1 MHTGSSR
8 SRLFSLLIG
17 ITLSV
22 SVIFQGTRAQNQSF
36 ALPDY
41 PLTLGVFVMHFY
53 SGGTFSIEGKGWP
66 TVNGSWKL
74 NGSELELMGV
84 GPGSCEVTGRYR
96 LRREG
101 KGLGFELIS
110 DECRTRKMILNG
122 SSWRSADE
130 PKTIPVRRISH
141 TSTARPAK
149 QPDRK
154 SANGSWP
161 SFRGAQATG
170 VADGQNLPDTW
181 NVKTGENILWRLPI
195 PGLAHSSP
203 VVWGNQIFV
212 TSAVSSDPKA
222 SFRPGLY
229 GDGDASQDRSRHRWM
244 LYAVDKR
251 NGKILWERVAHDG
264 EPVDK
269 RHIKSTYANST
280 PATDGR
286 IVVAWFGSQGVHAYD
301 VRGRSLWKVDL
312 GRVDMGAYDI
322 PTYEWGPASSPIIW
336 NNLVILQCDTQ
347 TDSFL
352 LALDADTG
360 KTVWKT
366 EREELPSW
374 GTPTVAVTANGPEL
388 VTNAS
393 NFIRGYDPS
402 TGKELWRLGRSSK
415 ITAPTPIFTDGV
427 FVIAS
432 GRGPERP
439 IFVVRA
445 NARGDLT
452 LAEGKTDSEAIV
464 WSRTGRGSYM
474 PTPLS
479 YKGNLYVLSNNGL
492 FDAYNLKTGA
502 EVYRQRLPLIGSGFS
517 ASPVAADGKIYLS
530 NEDGEILVIM
540 AGDKFAHVATNSMG
554 ELLMATPAF
563 SEGVMYVRSAQS
575 LFAIGRKPQTK
586 SNN

>member
-1 MHTGSSR
+1 MHTRSSR
-8 SRLFSLLIG
+8 SRFLSVLIG

-22 SVIFQGTRAQNQSF
+22 SVIFQGTRAQNQTF
-36 ALPDY
+36 TLPDY
-41 PLTLGVFVMHFY
+41 PLTLGVFVMQFY
-53 SGGTFSIEGKGWP
+53 PGGTFSIEGKGWP

-74 NGSELELMGV
+74 NGSELELGV
-84 GPGSCEVTGRYR
+84 GAGSCEVAGRYR

-101 KGLGFELIS
+101 KGLGFELVS
-110 DECRTRKMILNG
+110 DECRLRKMILNG
-122 SSWRSADE
+122 STWRSADE
-130 PKTIPVRRISH
+130 PKTTPLRRISH

-149 QPDRK
+149 QPDWK
-154 SANGSWP
+154 SAKGSWP
-161 SFRGAQATG
+161 SFRGTEAAG
-170 VADGQNLPDTW
+170 FADGQNLPDTW
-181 NVKTGENILWRLPI
+181 NAKTGENILWRTPL

-203 VVWGNQIFV
+203 VVWGNRIFV
-212 TSAVSSDPKA
+212 TSAVSTDPKA
-222 SFRPGLY
+222 TFRPGLY

-244 LYAVDKR
+244 IYAVDKR
-251 NGKILWERVAHDG
+251 NGKILWERVAHEG

-301 VRGRSLWKVDL
+301 INGRSLWKVDL

-347 TDSFL
+347 ADSFL
-352 LALDADTG
+352 LGLDAATG

-374 GTPTVAVTANGPEL
+374 GTPTVATTASGPQL

-393 NFIRGYDPS
+393 NFIRGYDPL

-415 ITAPTPIFTDGV
+415 ITAPTPIFTDDM

-452 LAEGKTDSEAIV
+452 LPDGKTDSEAIV

-492 FDAYNLKTGA
+492 FDAYNIKTGA

-517 ASPVAADGKIYLS
+517 ASPVAADGKIYLA
-530 NEDGEILVIM
+530 NEDGEILVIT

-554 ELLMATPAF
+554 ELLMATPAL

-575 LFAIGRKPQTK
+575 LSAIGRKQ
-586 SNN
+586 